1 MASYNY
7 KGTKITGTSTKAKVF
22 KKSKI
27 KKAKKNQTYLNKS
40 TGHVYKCTHG
50 GKPSEAKWKYTRTDI
65 VAKPSLAVQ
74 GLGAPTRNGTKMNAA
89 WNIPADLISNKKGDR
104 ATGYNIYWY
113 LGIPGNDPS
122 KVLQVASAG
131 AKTSQVDLNNFW
143 VGRTKYDR
151 KSFYPNTKNKLS
163 YVSVKVAPKN
173 AKGEGG
179 KPTTATRNFEIPRV
193 PTISGF
199 SFNNETGVISVTITT
214 DPGNDYKER
223 YDTKYKMTVTD
234 TRQNK
239 TWAQIDDKSTNTSIT
254 LSYNIRNYQELTWDD
269 YVKVTVTA
277 YARGYAGASATTSK
291 TAYVSFPQKTTIEDV
306 AVTGKTGQDK
316 CTVLIKTNSTTE
328 HPVDRVRLEYLANCI
343 YDTAESIPS
352 GESWTESD
360 IVDDASCTAMSI
372 SVSNLIPERGHYTWV
387 RVVSWHYNENV
398 LYRVS
403 DYMRVTDLE
412 TPAATAADDEITI
425 LSASPGE
432 DGRSII
438 VELGWNA
445 DGEDDSDG
453 TELSW
458 ADEED
463 TWKSTRTPD
472 SFMFEWSDGPVT
484 VGQITYQ
491 DSATI
496 TIKDL
501 QEGTRYFIRARRY
514 MEGETTEYSP
524 YSNTS
529 TAITSETPETIVA
542 TCDRY
547 VAKGHSLAIYWTFS
561 GNGVQKEWQIVAEDG
576 TVIANGDDSMTT
588 TQISSN
594 RLESLVTDNSL
605 SFTVQASTGGNFVI
619 SDLQTVTIV
628 DNPELDITGSSL
640 VHVHEEAEREFSGEI
655 ATFEPDSNERLK
667 SLTASIEPQQ
677 DLHGYDKPWAP
688 GGGKNKID
696 PSTVTSYNDGTAFG
710 MTYSW
715 DSAKE
720 CINISGTFTG
730 TSRNVGFRTIIVS
743 SSIRSYN
750 VKGFST
756 SSNFN
761 YLRWQSGENS
771 IVAELVNL
779 VQNTTYNI
787 EIYPIVYDG
796 TEPTSWTP
804 WENICPI
811 TGTNKV
817 ELVAAGKNLLNPDYN
832 AWSAGSTYLH
842 INGVVPK
849 GIDAHL
855 TLIDKDTSVSL
866 SGIYFG
872 WVYDDVTS
880 SQANYYKWCINNGNL
895 KSNTTNLSDNIYAV
909 HKLCQNLFIYPNTE
923 ESFEKLFA
931 RYDIQVELGTSAT
944 GYEPY
949 TGTKSILYDGTNM
962 WDEEWELG
970 GIDATTGQNYA
981 SNLII
986 RSTNY
991 IPVKGGETYRVHIG
1005 GSSSLWIAVLTY
1017 DAEKN
1022 FLANAGGKLSGAA
1035 FTLDSNV
1042 SYIRFYVTTN
1052 YGTTYNN
1059 DISINY
1065 PATEFGY
1072 HPYHPYTVGTVFG
1085 CTIDVSTGLM
1095 TIDRAMVDLGSL
1107 DWAVVSAIGHVRF
1120 DAGIS
1125 DLAPNPTDN
1134 LDGYGSGLYCEIY
1147 ATDGH
1152 PITNNSVNCAIAR
1165 YGKRV
1170 YIRDD
1175 RFTSAADFKSAMSGV
1190 QLCYELAEPYT
1201 IELTPTQVELLTGT
1215 NNVWADT
1222 GSVEV
1227 KLTETTKDEDQ
1238 LQTNNLSLEFTS
1250 NRLCDLIVIVIS
1262 QGAVGQFPAGIRR
1275 QTAGDT
1281 IHSAVYSPEW
1291 TEDNDVFTASI
1302 NLPTGLDFWDLG
1314 RYTVSVVAIDR
1325 ETGLRSEEASAS
1337 FAVEWAKQ
1345 AVDIRPTTTYAVST
1359 DTVVDEDKTYYTY
1372 DSTTESYLP
1381 VEDPA
1386 GDENPSE
1393 EGWYEATIT
1402 NYVTLTPIDETD
1414 DTGYHRQAVQIALIP
1429 PPGSEET
1436 DLYDIYRLTGDG
1448 AVLIGESFPL
1458 TCTTTDEYAPFGEDM
1473 TLNYRVA
1480 LRTIDGDVSFADF
1493 EYVQDSSHLRFDWA
1507 TGFVE
1512 YPYNLSIGDS
1522 YKKDVEFRSHLDGG
1536 IDGYWNQNIERQA
1549 KLSTDLIWIEQQ
1561 DVIDK
1566 TRELA
1571 RYAGPVYVRTPEGT
1585 AYEADVQVT
1594 DMSGTNNI
1602 IMAVA
1607 IDATEVDVTAE
1618 FLLPTPYRKEEES
1631 E

>member
-74 GLGAPTRNGTKMNAA
+74 GLGAPTRSGTKMNAA

-131 AKTSQVDLNNFW
+131 TRTSQVDLNNFW

-269 YVKVTVTA
+269 YVKVSVTA
-277 YARGYAGASATTSK
+277 YARGYAGASATASK

-316 CTVLIKTNSTTE
+316 CTVLINTNSTTE

-360 IVDDASCTAMSI
+360 IIDDASCTAMSI

-472 SFMFEWSDGPVT
+472 SYTFEWSDGPVT

-588 TQISSN
+588 TQISSS

-605 SFTVQASTGGNFVI
+605 SFTVQASTGGNFVV

-655 ATFEPDSNERLK
+655 VTFEPDSNETLK

-677 DLHGYDKPWAP
+677 DLNGYDRPWAP
-688 GGGKNKID
+688 G
-696 PSTVTSYNDGTAFG
+696 
-710 MTYSW
+710 
-715 DSAKE
+715 
-720 CINISGTFTG
+720 
-730 TSRNVGFRTIIVS
+730 
-743 SSIRSYN
+743 
-750 VKGFST
+750 
-756 SSNFN
+756 
-761 YLRWQSGENS
+761 
-771 IVAELVNL
+771 
-779 VQNTTYNI
+779 
-787 EIYPIVYDG
+787 
-796 TEPTSWTP
+796 
-804 WENICPI
+804 
-811 TGTNKV
+811 
-817 ELVAAGKNLLNPDYN
+817 AGKNLWPFGDVTINGQNSFTFPKYLSSGEYSFSAVITSDDTSYSTNCVLVLYSDNTYGPYIQVGRNQRASGSFTASKEIKALYLYASTNSTTASGKTAIFKDVQVEKATTATAYAPYSNICPVSGWDEVNTVVSGKNLFGGIGFAEAFENTYSYSLDAENKKFTFVRGYAESVQLPFNVKWKPNTRYSVLLSYYSSGDNSCIRVNYTDGTGESFVVPNSSGVKSTAILRTNQNKTVKDFRLSWVVVNAVNCYYDECGIFEGDITADQFEPYN
-832 AWSAGSTYLH
+832 ATTHTTDLGRTVYGGLVDVVKGELTINRVFAQFDSSTEYRIAG
-842 INGVVPK
+842 IARVNGHWAASITNITNVSKFVK
-849 GIDAHL
+849 QNSSVIS
-855 TLIDKDTSVSL
+855 SVSPSNMVYS
-866 SGIYFG
+866 SGTVTGFCKSLLDYPIIILM
-872 WVYDDVTS
+872 DDDSGLDET
-880 SQANYYKWCINNGNL
+880 A
-895 KSNTTNLSDNIYAV
+895 TT
-909 HKLCQNLFIYPNTE
+909 QQ
-923 ESFEKLFA
+923 
-931 RYDIQVELGTSAT
+931 IQ
-944 GYEPY
+944 
-949 TGTKSILYDGTNM
+949 
-962 WDEEWELG
+962 
-970 GIDATTGQNYA
+970 DATN
-981 SNLII
+981 SW
-986 RSTNY
+986 
-991 IPVKGGETYRVHIG
+991 VHEHTPQI
-1005 GSSSLWIAVLTY
+1005 V
-1017 DAEKN
+1017 
-1022 FLANAGGKLSGAA
+1022 
-1035 FTLDSNV
+1035 
-1042 SYIRFYVTTN
+1042 
-1052 YGTTYNN
+1052 
-1059 DISINY
+1059 
-1065 PATEFGY
+1065 
-1072 HPYHPYTVGTVFG
+1072 
-1085 CTIDVSTGLM
+1085 
-1095 TIDRAMVDLGSL
+1095 
-1107 DWAVVSAIGHVRF
+1107 
-1120 DAGIS
+1120 
-1125 DLAPNPTDN
+1125 
-1134 LDGYGSGLYCEIY
+1134 
-1147 ATDGH
+1147 
-1152 PITNNSVNCAIAR
+1152 
-1165 YGKRV
+1165 
-1170 YIRDD
+1170 
-1175 RFTSAADFKSAMSGV
+1175 
-1190 QLCYELAEPYT
+1190 YELAEPYT
-1201 IELTPTQVELLTGT
+1201 IELTPTQIELLTGT
-1215 NNVWADT
+1215 NNIWSDT
-1222 GSVEV
+1222 GSVDV
-1227 KLTETTKDEDQ
+1227 VLTETTKDEDQ

-1250 NRLCDLIVIVIS
+1250 NRLCDLIVIVTS

-1275 QTAGDT
+1275 QTSGDT
-1281 IHSAVYSPEW
+1281 IHSAVYNPEW
-1291 TEDNDVFTASI
+1291 TEDNAVFTASI

-1381 VEDPA
+1381 VEDPV
-1386 GDENPSE
+1386 GNEDPSE
-1393 EGWYEATIT
+1393 EGWYEATVT
-1402 NYVTLTPIDETD
+1402 NYITLTPIDEID

-1458 TCTTTDEYAPFGEDM
+1458 TCTTTDEFAPFGEDM

>member
-1 MASYNY
+1 MAYTY
-7 KGTKITGTSTKAKVF
+7 KGTKITGTNAKAKVF

-74 GLGAPTRNGTKMNAA
+74 GLGAPTRSGTKMNAA

-122 KVLQVASAG
+122 RVLQVASAG
-131 AKTSQVDLNNFW
+131 TKTSQVDLNNFW
-143 VGRTKYDR
+143 VGKTKYDR
-151 KSFYPNTKNKLS
+151 KSFYPNTKNKLF

-193 PTISGF
+193 PSISGF

-223 YDTKYKMTVTD
+223 YDTRYKMTVTD

-239 TWAQIDDKSTNTSIT
+239 TWSQIDDKTTNTSIT

-277 YARGYAGASATTSK
+277 YARGYAGASATASK

-472 SFMFEWSDGPVT
+472 SYTFEWSDGPVT

-547 VAKGHSLAIYWTFS
+547 VAKGHSLEIYWTFS

-588 TQISSN
+588 TQISSS
-594 RLESLVTDNSL
+594 RLEALVTNNSL
-605 SFTVQASTGGNFVI
+605 SFTVQASTGGNYVI

-655 ATFEPDSNERLK
+655 VTFEPDSNETIK
-667 SLTASIEPQQ
+667 SLTATIVPRQS
-677 DLHGYDKPWAP
+677 GS
-688 GGGKNKID
+688 GT
-696 PSTVTSYNDGTAFG
+696 PSPEN
-710 MTYSW
+710 
-715 DSAKE
+715 
-720 CINISGTFTG
+720 IRPISGWESVE
-730 TSRNVGFRTIIVS
+730 TSV
-743 SSIRSYN
+743 
-750 VKGFST
+750 
-756 SSNFN
+756 
-761 YLRWQSGENS
+761 
-771 IVAELVNL
+771 
-779 VQNTTYNI
+779 
-787 EIYPIVYDG
+787 
-796 TEPTSWTP
+796 
-804 WENICPI
+804 C
-811 TGTNKV
+811 
-817 ELVAAGKNLLNPDYN
+817 GKNLLDPQSKTEYN
-832 AWSAGSTYLH
+832 ANTWRWHYTDGYVLKKNVSYNFSWG
-842 INGVVPK
+842 NK
-849 GIDAHL
+849 GDN
-855 TLIDKDTSVSL
+855 S
-866 SGIYFG
+866 F
-872 WVYDDVTS
+872 
-880 SQANYYKWCINNGNL
+880 
-895 KSNTTNLSDNIYAV
+895 NIYLYIQDYETGSNYNAGNNRTSYTPTEDIKVKFQAYYSGGIPADAV
-909 HKLCQNLFIYPNTE
+909 FQL
-923 ESFEKLFA
+923 
-931 RYDIQVELGTSAT
+931 ELGTTAT
-944 GYEPY
+944 EYEPY
-949 TGTKSILYDGTNM
+949 T
-962 WDEEWELG
+962 
-970 GIDATTGQNYA
+970 ATTHTTSLGRTVYGG
-981 SNLII
+981 
-986 RSTNY
+986 TVDV
-991 IPVKGGETYRVHIG
+991 VKGQLVDNMAI
-1005 GSSSLWIAVLTY
+1005 
-1017 DAEKN
+1017 
-1022 FLANAGGKLSGAA
+1022 
-1035 FTLDSNV
+1035 
-1042 SYIRFYVTTN
+1042 
-1052 YGTTYNN
+1052 
-1059 DISINY
+1059 
-1065 PATEFGY
+1065 
-1072 HPYHPYTVGTVFG
+1072 
-1085 CTIDVSTGLM
+1085 
-1095 TIDRAMVDLGSL
+1095 VDLGTLNWSY
-1107 DWAVVSAIGHVRF
+1107 VTQSGNERF
-1120 DAGIS
+1120 
-1125 DLAPNPTDN
+1125 
-1134 LDGYGSGLYCEIY
+1134 Y
-1147 ATDGH
+1147 ATIPAKPTSNYTDVANIVCEKYLATSYANVFVHAFDKIISIG
-1152 PITNNSVNCAIAR
+1152 TN
-1165 YGKRV
+1165 G
-1170 YIRDD
+1170 YIYLYD
-1175 RFTSAADFKSAMSGV
+1175 SAYTDATELKAAMNGV
-1190 QLCYELAEPYT
+1190 QLCYELATPT
-1201 IELTPTQVELLTGT
+1201 THTLTPQTINTLAGV
-1215 NNVWADT
+1215 NNVWVDS
-1222 GSVEV
+1222 GSVDV
-1227 KLTETTKDEDQ
+1227 VLTETTKDEDQ

-1250 NRLCDLIVIVIS
+1250 NRLCDLIVIVTS

-1281 IHSAVYSPEW
+1281 IHSAVYNPEW

-1345 AVDIRPTTTYAVST
+1345 AVDIRPTTTYALST

-1381 VEDPA
+1381 VEEPV
-1386 GDENPSE
+1386 GDEDPSE
-1393 EGWYEATIT
+1393 EGWYEATVT
-1402 NYVTLTPIDETD
+1402 NYITLTPIDEID

-1429 PPGSEET
+1429 PPESEET

-1536 IDGYWNQNIERQA
+1536 IDGYWNQNVERQA

-1594 DMSGTNNI
+1594 DMSGTDNI

>member
-50 GKPSEAKWKYTRTDI
+50 GKPSEAKWKYIRTDI

-74 GLGAPTRNGTKMNAA
+74 GLGAPTRSGTKMNAA

-104 ATGYNIYWY
+104 ATGYNIYWN
-113 LGIPGNDPS
+113 LGIPDNDPS
-122 KVLQVASAG
+122 KVLQIANAG
-131 AKTSQVDLNNFW
+131 TKTSQVDLNNFW
-143 VGRTKYDR
+143 VGKTKYNR
-151 KSFYPNTKNKLS
+151 NSFYPNTKNKLS

-173 AKGEGG
+173 EKGEGG
-179 KPTTATRNFEIPRV
+179 KPTTATRKFEIPRA
-193 PTISGF
+193 PKISGF
-199 SFNNETGVISVTITT
+199 TFNNETGVISVTITT

-223 YDTKYKMTVTD
+223 YDTKFKMTVTD

-239 TWAQIDDKSTNTSIT
+239 TWAQSDNKTTNTSIT

-269 YVKVTVTA
+269 YVKVTVEA
-277 YARGYAGASATTSK
+277 YARGYAGASATASK

-316 CTVLIKTNSTTE
+316 CTVLIKTNSTKE

-360 IVDDASCTAMSI
+360 IIDDASCTAMSI

-472 SFMFEWSDGPVT
+472 SYTFEWSDGPVT

-561 GNGVQKEWQIVAEDG
+561 GNGVQKEWQVVAEDG

-588 TQISSN
+588 TQISSS

-619 SDLQTVTIV
+619 SDTQTVTIV
-628 DNPELDITGSSL
+628 DNPTLELTAPS
-640 VHVHEEAEREFSGEI
+640 
-655 ATFEPDSNERLK
+655 
-667 SLTASIEPQQ
+667 SLTAQ
-677 DLHGYDKPWAP
+677 
-688 GGGKNKID
+688 
-696 PSTVTSYNDGTAFG
+696 
-710 MTYSW
+710 
-715 DSAKE
+715 
-720 CINISGTFTG
+720 
-730 TSRNVGFRTIIVS
+730 
-743 SSIRSYN
+743 
-750 VKGFST
+750 
-756 SSNFN
+756 
-761 YLRWQSGENS
+761 
-771 IVAELVNL
+771 
-779 VQNTTYNI
+779 
-787 EIYPIVYDG
+787 
-796 TEPTSWTP
+796 
-804 WENICPI
+804 
-811 TGTNKV
+811 
-817 ELVAAGKNLLNPDYN
+817 
-832 AWSAGSTYLH
+832 
-842 INGVVPK
+842 
-849 GIDAHL
+849 
-855 TLIDKDTSVSL
+855 
-866 SGIYFG
+866 
-872 WVYDDVTS
+872 
-880 SQANYYKWCINNGNL
+880 
-895 KSNTTNLSDNIYAV
+895 
-909 HKLCQNLFIYPNTE
+909 
-923 ESFEKLFA
+923 
-931 RYDIQVELGTSAT
+931 
-944 GYEPY
+944 PY
-949 TGTKSILYDGTNM
+949 
-962 WDEEWELG
+962 
-970 GIDATTGQNYA
+970 
-981 SNLII
+981 
-986 RSTNY
+986 
-991 IPVKGGETYRVHIG
+991 
-1005 GSSSLWIAVLTY
+1005 
-1017 DAEKN
+1017 
-1022 FLANAGGKLSGAA
+1022 A
-1035 FTLDSNV
+1035 FT
-1042 SYIRFYVTTN
+1042 
-1052 YGTTYNN
+1052 
-1059 DISINY
+1059 
-1065 PATEFGY
+1065 
-1072 HPYHPYTVGTVFG
+1072 
-1085 CTIDVSTGLM
+1085 
-1095 TIDRAMVDLGSL
+1095 
-1107 DWAVVSAIGHVRF
+1107 
-1120 DAGIS
+1120 
-1125 DLAPNPTDN
+1125 
-1134 LDGYGSGLYCEIY
+1134 
-1147 ATDGH
+1147 
-1152 PITNNSVNCAIAR
+1152 
-1165 YGKRV
+1165 
-1170 YIRDD
+1170 
-1175 RFTSAADFKSAMSGV
+1175 
-1190 QLCYELAEPYT
+1190 AE
-1201 IELTPTQVELLTGT
+1201 
-1215 NNVWADT
+1215 
-1222 GSVEV
+1222 
-1227 KLTETTKDEDQ
+1227 
-1238 LQTNNLSLEFTS
+1238 S
-1250 NRLCDLIVIVIS
+1250 NRICDLIVIVTS

-1281 IHSAVYSPEW
+1281 IHSTVYSPEW

-1325 ETGLRSEEASAS
+1325 ETGLRSAETTAS
-1337 FAVEWAKQ
+1337 FAVAWAKQ
-1345 AVDIRPTTTYAVST
+1345 AVDIHATTTYALST
-1359 DTVVDEDKTYYTY
+1359 DTAVDEDKTYYTY

-1381 VEDPA
+1381 VEDPV
-1386 GDENPSE
+1386 GDEDPSE
-1393 EGWYEATIT
+1393 EGWYEATVT
-1402 NYVTLTPIDETD
+1402 NYITLTPIDEID

-1493 EYVQDSSHLRFDWA
+1493 EYVQDSSILRFDWA

-1536 IDGYWNQNIERQA
+1536 LDGYWNQNIERQA

-1594 DMSGTNNI
+1594 DMSGTDNI

>member
-131 AKTSQVDLNNFW
+131 TKTSQVDLNNFW

-151 KSFYPNTKNKLS
+151 ESFYPNTKNKLS

-199 SFNNETGVISVTITT
+199 TFNNETGVISVTITT

-277 YARGYAGASATTSK
+277 YARGYAGASATASK

-360 IVDDASCTAMSI
+360 IIDDASCTAMSI

-403 DYMRVTDLE
+403 DYMRVTELE

-561 GNGVQKEWQIVAEDG
+561 GNGVQKEWQVVAEDG

-588 TQISSN
+588 TQISSS

-605 SFTVQASTGGNFVI
+605 SFTVQASTGGNFVV
-619 SDLQTVTIV
+619 SDMQTVTIV

-655 ATFEPDSNERLK
+655 VTFEPDSNETIK
-667 SLTASIEPQQ
+667 SLTATIVPQQ
-677 DLHGYDKPWAP
+677 SGS
-688 GGGKNKID
+688 GT
-696 PSTVTSYNDGTAFG
+696 PSPENVR
-710 MTYSW
+710 
-715 DSAKE
+715 E
-720 CINISGTFTG
+720 ISGWE
-730 TSRNVGFRTIIVS
+730 SVS
-743 SSIRSYN
+743 VDVS
-750 VKGFST
+750 
-756 SSNFN
+756 
-761 YLRWQSGENS
+761 
-771 IVAELVNL
+771 
-779 VQNTTYNI
+779 
-787 EIYPIVYDG
+787 
-796 TEPTSWTP
+796 
-804 WENICPI
+804 
-811 TGTNKV
+811 
-817 ELVAAGKNLLNPDYN
+817 GKNLFDKDN
-832 AWSAGSTYLH
+832 AQVINAYIANGLINGGSAFKSIYIPCKPNTIYTISAGTYTRPAGLLYTDELPTV
-842 INGVVPK
+842 GVSVYGDTTTK
-849 GIDAHL
+849 TVTTGANAMYLVAYVYNSNVDTY
-855 TLIDKDTSVSL
+855 TLQ
-866 SGIYFG
+866 
-872 WVYDDVTS
+872 DVLN
-880 SQANYYKWCINNGNL
+880 A
-895 KSNTTNLSDNIYAV
+895 
-909 HKLCQNLFIYPNTE
+909 
-923 ESFEKLFA
+923 
-931 RYDIQVELGTSAT
+931 IQIELGTTAT
-944 GYEPY
+944 SYEPY
-949 TGTKSILYDGTNM
+949 DGQTITTTLPTTVYGGTVDVVRGTLTV
-962 WDEEWELG
+962 D
-970 GIDATTGQNYA
+970 
-981 SNLII
+981 
-986 RSTNY
+986 
-991 IPVKGGETYRVHIG
+991 KGFVTFD
-1005 GSSSLWIAVLTY
+1005 GSSDELYV
-1017 DAEKN
+1017 
-1022 FLANAGGKLSGAA
+1022 AGSYGMA
-1035 FTLDSNV
+1035 FRAYLPSDLKP
-1042 SYIRFYVTTN
+1042 TTN
-1052 YGTTYNN
+1052 SRELAGLVSNQM
-1059 DISINY
+1059 
-1065 PATEFGY
+1065 TEVTQASTWG
-1072 HPYHPYTVGTVFG
+1072 TVGTGALIANTNQLYFK
-1085 CTIDVSTGLM
+1085 L
-1095 TIDRAMVDLGSL
+1095 ANDLT
-1107 DWAVVSAIGHVRF
+1107 D
-1120 DAGIS
+1120 IS
-1125 DLAPNPTDN
+1125 ELRTYLASNPVQ
-1134 LDGYGSGLYCEIY
+1134 I
-1147 ATDGH
+1147 
-1152 PITNNSVNCAIAR
+1152 
-1165 YGKRV
+1165 V
-1170 YIRDD
+1170 YP
-1175 RFTSAADFKSAMSGV
+1175 
-1190 QLCYELAEPYT
+1190 LAEPQTYT
-1201 IELTPTQVELLTGT
+1201 LTPQTINTLAGV
-1215 NNVWADT
+1215 NNVWAES
-1222 GSVEV
+1222 GAVYV
-1227 KLTETTKDEDQ
+1227 KLSETTKDEDQ

-1250 NRLCDLIVIVIS
+1250 NRLCDLIVIVTS

-1325 ETGLRSEEASAS
+1325 ETGLRSAETTAS
-1337 FAVEWAKQ
+1337 FAVAWAKQ
-1345 AVDIRPTTTYAVST
+1345 AVDIHATTTYALST
-1359 DTVVDEDKTYYTY
+1359 DTAVDEDKTYYTY

-1381 VEDPA
+1381 VEDPV
-1386 GDENPSE
+1386 GDEDPSE
-1393 EGWYEATIT
+1393 EGWYEATVT
-1402 NYVTLTPIDETD
+1402 NYITLTPIDEID

-1429 PPGSEET
+1429 PPGAEET

-1594 DMSGTNNI
+1594 DMSGTDNI